1 MYAGCPIVWKS
12 QLQTEI
18 ALSSTESEYM
28 GLSYTLWEAIHMMEI
43 LKEMKC
49 FGFPVTEPNT
59 DVPCRVFEDN
69 SGEIEMAWIY
79 KFRPQTKH
87 VNYQSPSFSI
97 LCQKRRGVRTCHK
110 NSTPNC

>member
-1 MYAGCPIVWKS
+1 
-12 QLQTEI
+12 
-18 ALSSTESEYM
+18 M

-49 FGFPVTEPNT
+49 FMFPVTEPNT
-59 DVPCRVFEDN
+59 DVPCHVFEDN

-79 KFRPQTKH
+79 KFRPRTKH

-97 LCQKRRGVRTCHK
+97 LCQKRRGVHTCHK
-110 NSTPNC
+110 AAHQIADYLTKPLNAEQLCKLREMVMGW